1 VLLLLLLLRWTRH
14 WPLVLRRLMPLAV
27 LLVGAACLVVAATQ
41 IDPIRTRITSLLA
54 GRGDSSNN
62 FRINVWMAAIQMVQD
77 RPWLGIGPG
86 NAAFNSIYP
95 LYQQPKFNALSAY
108 SVPLEI
114 LVETGIPGL
123 LACLGLLASS
133 LRQGLQPLN
142 TDGPNALAAIASLAA
157 IAGLLMQGSTDTI
170 FFRPEVQLIG
180 WFSLATLVSQRGGS

>member
-1 VLLLLLLLRWTRH
+1 MLLLLLLLRWTRH
-14 WPLVLRRLMPLAV
+14 WPLVWTSAPLAV
-27 LLVGAACLVVAATQ
+27 LLVGATCVVVAATQ

-108 SVPLEI
+108 SVPLNWWK
-114 LVETGIPGL
+114 
-123 LACLGLLASS
+123 LAFQDCWPVWAFASS
-133 LRQGLQPLN
+133 LRQGLQQLN
-142 TDGPNALAAIASLAA
+142 ANGPSAWRPSPALPPSLAC
-157 IAGLLMQGSTDTI
+157 
-170 FFRPEVQLIG
+170 
-180 WFSLATLVSQRGGS
+180 